1 MSAFAIFVLVV
12 TVLYA
17 IYYSVIITQDVYG
30 KKDAPE
36 AKEEEIDVSQMN
48 TDAEKPTTVSESG
61 DGFRIGDGQDD
72 DSSNSGLTFID
83 NEEDAERYQEKVKN
97 EMRAATEVCADI
109 AGILPD
115 VEVDSTGAVEPEPFV
130 DMLINQK
137 PGGPKIFQ
145 TRTNA

>member
-1 MSAFAIFVLVV
+1 
-12 TVLYA
+12 
-17 IYYSVIITQDVYG
+17 
-30 KKDAPE
+30 
-36 AKEEEIDVSQMN
+36 MN

-72 DSSNSGLTFID
+72 DSSDSGLTFID

-115 VEVDSTGAVEPEPFV
+115 VEVGSTGAVEPEPFV